1 MQTLP
6 GLALAALLLAS
17 AVQAQTDPSA
27 PPTVPTAAEEYAEG
41 QRLLASRGT
50 ADLLAARQRFERA
63 IAADARL
70 APAFAGLAET
80 RALLFDYPGAQEAT
94 EQALALDDRLA
105 AAHAVRAFVR
115 LHQDWDWSGAE
126 TEFQRALELEPG
138 RAGTHLWRAI
148 LLEVTGRSDEAIAES
163 RRAVELAPDQ
173 VYVRAGLGFR
183 LFWARRYDEAVKE
196 LEAVL
201 KMDPTYETAHYFI
214 GRARIQQ
221 RKLDQAQAAYARAR
235 ALSPKDANLLSAQ
248 GYLDARA
255 GRRDAARKV
264 LTQLERFA
272 AGDLPFASQIA
283 AIHTALGE
291 KEPALE
297 WLQRSFLA
305 HEGALTWIKIDP
317 RFDPLRG
324 EARFKEIVR
333 RMGLETAV
341 DARGGDHTNN
351 GTISNRSTSTNPKS
365 VSFKAGM
372 TSKARKL
379 IAM

>member
-1 MQTLP
+1 MREIAP
-6 GLALAALLLAS
+6 SAALALFLLAP
-17 AVQAQTDPSA
+17 AVRAQPNTASPA
-27 PPTVPTAAEEYAEG
+27 PELGTARAAAAEACAEG
-41 QRLLASRGT
+41 QRLLANRT
-50 ADLLAARQRFERA
+50 AADILAARQRFERA
-63 IAADARL
+63 IATDANFAL
-70 APAFAGLAET
+70 GFAGLAEA
-80 RALLFDYPGAQEAT
+80 RALLYDYPGAKEAAQ
-94 EQALALDDRLA
+94 QALSLDDHQA
-105 AAHAVRAFVR
+105 AAHAVLGFVR
-115 LHQDWDWSGAE
+115 LHNEWNWVGSE
-126 TEFQRALELEPG
+126 TEFRRALELDPA
-138 RAGTHLWRAI
+138 RAATHLWHGI
-148 LLEVTGRSDEAIAES
+148 LLEATGRADEAVAEA
-163 RRAVELAPDQ
+163 RNAVKLAPDQ
-173 VYVRAGLGFR
+173 ANVRAGLGFR

-264 LTQLERFA
+264 ITQLERFA

-324 EARFKEIVR
+324 EPRFKEIVR
-333 RMGLETAV
+333 RMGLEV
-341 DARGGDHTNN
+341 PGGT
-351 GTISNRSTSTNPKS
+351 GSESR
-365 VSFKAGM
+365 
-372 TSKARKL
+372 
-379 IAM
+379 

>member
-1 MQTLP
+1 MGWHVLRDRIVNYVGYSRNRVYFPLMRRALP
-6 GLALAALLLAS
+6 NLALAMLLLAP
-17 AVQAQTDPSA
+17 VLQAQTDPAASPA
-27 PPTVPTAAEEYAEG
+27 ENVQPTPAEDTAEG

-63 IAADARL
+63 IAGDAKL

-80 RALLFDYPGAQEAT
+80 RALLFDYPGAKEAA
-94 EQALALDDRLA
+94 EQALALDDHLA
-105 AAHAVRAFVR
+105 AAHAVLAFVR
-115 LHQDWDWSGAE
+115 LHKDWDWAGAE
-126 TEFQRALELEPG
+126 AAFQRSLELEPG

-148 LLEVTGRSDEAIAES
+148 LLEVTGHAEEAVAEA
-163 RRAVELAPDQ
+163 RRAVELAPGR
-173 VYVRAGLGFR
+173 VHVRAGLGFR

-214 GRARIQQ
+214 GRARVQQ
-221 RKLDQAQAAYARAR
+221 RKLDQAQVSYARAR
-235 ALSPKDANLLSAQ
+235 KLSPKDANLLSAQ

-317 RFDPLRG
+317 RFDALHG
-324 EARFKEIVR
+324 DSRFKEIVR
-333 RMGLETAV
+333 KMGLEAPV
-341 DARGGDHTNN
+341 SAGGEAR
-351 GTISNRSTSTNPKS
+351 
-365 VSFKAGM
+365 
-372 TSKARKL
+372 
-379 IAM
+379 